1 MKHKKYKLLVL
12 ESLALS
18 SILFTNSLTINHRS
32 IVSYNTYNE
41 GNTTNLVLNKILSD
55 NELKQEIPH
64 MFNYASNGN
73 YFDISSYEDKN
84 NPDYITEGLYS
95 REDED
100 GTTYYYRGD
109 VDNNN
114 FVFGAYDED
123 YYVYYSPIVNL
134 DRYYQSIESCQE
146 DGNSRCTP
154 VKLASAGDK
163 MYWKIVRINGD
174 SSIRLIYNGPGLN
187 DLKLGAVEV
196 SFNEEEI
203 SGVVGA
209 VPYNLN
215 FNYPK
220 YTGYT
225 YDNGT
230 DSFIKKE
237 VDTWYNNTLGKNNDY
252 DQYVIL
258 GRFCSDSS
266 GYNYDGRGNFAS
278 YDRLGQRNYDSVK
291 DNTPTFICPETTES
305 YGGSYKLKA
314 GLITADELVFAGE
327 SLDVLGNSYLNS
339 GKNGD
344 SYWTMTPFRFDDSD
358 GGYVFTDNGSLSYY
372 EGSINDYY
380 ALRPVINIKTEG
392 MTLVGEGTSDNP
404 YYLEKVENN
413 NYEGVIT
420 IEEGSSSDIPPA
432 FQEDVPL
439 NIDITWTSDDES
451 ISKIEDNKILGL
463 KEGQTIIRGVS
474 SDGLTN
480 YLIRVTVIKNP
491 VTMSNI
497 YLVMGITLILGLATI
512 TYGVYRKKREE
523 V

>member
-73 YFDISSYEDKN
+73 YYDISNHKYQN
-84 NPDYITEGLYS
+84 NKDYITEGLYS

-109 VDNNN
+109 IDNNN
-114 FVFGAYDED
+114 LIFGAYDED
-123 YYVYYSPIVNL
+123 YYIYYVEGNV
-134 DRYYQSIESCQE
+134 DQYFQSLESCQE
-146 DGNSRCTP
+146 ATNRSCTP

-237 VDTWYNNTLGKNNDY
+237 VDTWYNNTLGKNNAY

-266 GYNYDGRGNFAS
+266 KFLEQESNILFSSFDRLRQVDYNFA
-278 YDRLGQRNYDSVK
+278 K
-291 DNTPTFICPETTES
+291 DNAPTFICPETTES

-327 SLDVLGNSYLNS
+327 SVGIGNSYLNT
-339 GKNGD
+339 GEHGEP
-344 SYWTMTPFRFDDSD
+344 YWTMTPDNFFYN
-358 GGYVFTDNGSLSYY
+358 GAYVLLEYAGLNSSY
-372 EGSINDYY
+372 INRYY
-380 ALRPVINIKTEG
+380 TVRPVINIKTEG
-392 MTLVGEGTSDNP
+392 MTLTGDGTSDNP
-404 YYLEKVENN
+404 YYLEEAKTN

-439 NIDITWTSDDES
+439 DIDITWTSDDES

-474 SDGLTN
+474 SDGLSN
-480 YLIRVTVIKNP
+480 YLIKVTVIKNP

-512 TYGVYRKKREE
+512 TYGVYRRKSEN

>member
-73 YFDISSYEDKN
+73 YYDISSYEIKN
-84 NPDYITEGLYS
+84 NKDYITEGLYS
-95 REDED
+95 GEDED
-100 GTTYYYRGD
+100 GVSYYFRGN
-109 VDNNN
+109 VDNIIE
-114 FVFGAYDED
+114 FGAYDED
-123 YYVYYSPIVNL
+123 YYVYGGGQ
-134 DRYYQSIESCQE
+134 YYFQSLESCQE
-146 DGNSRCTP
+146 YSQYCNENLKI
-154 VKLASAGDK
+154 KLASQGDK
-163 MYWKIVRINGD
+163 MYWNIIRVNGD
-174 SSIRLIYNGPGLN
+174 GSLRLIYLGPGLN
-187 DLKLGAVEV
+187 NSDIYPM
-196 SFNEEEI
+196 SFDEETTPGVIGSI
-203 SGVVGA
+203 S
-209 VPYNLN
+209 YNLERN
-215 FNYPK
+215 NPK

-266 GYNYDGRGNFAS
+266 GYNYNEYGNFNFAGF
-278 YDRLGQRNYDSVK
+278 DRLGQAGFAFIK
-291 DNTPTFICPETTES
+291 DNAPTLKCPVTTES
-305 YGGSYKLKA
+305 YGGSYRLKA
-314 GLITADELVFAGE
+314 GLITADEMVLAGE
-327 SLDVLGNSYLNS
+327 NLNVSANTYLTAYN
-339 GKNGD
+339 NN
-344 SYWTMTPFRFDDSD
+344 YNFFTMTPSSFYDSGTEIFISYKGIL
-358 GGYVFTDNGSLSYY
+358 GGRLAING
-372 EGSINDYY
+372 I
-380 ALRPVINIKTEG
+380 RPVINIKTDG

-404 YYLEKVENN
+404 YYLEEAKTN

-420 IEEGSSSDIPPA
+420 IEEGSNSDIPPA

-439 NIDITWTSDDES
+439 DIDITWTSDDES

-480 YLIRVTVIKNP
+480 YIIRVTVIKNP

-512 TYGVYRKKREE
+512 TYGVYRRKSEN